1 MIFSSISFL
10 SLFLPLLLSVYY
22 LSPKKIRNI
31 ILLLFSLFFYYMG
44 EKWYVLLLVFTCFV
58 NYIAGL
64 LMKKY
69 NAKIVLILG
78 LIFNLGL
85 LFYFKYTNFFL
96 NTFINLFGFSKV
108 TLNIILPLGISFF
121 TFQNVSYLIDVY
133 KKGVEPQKSFI
144 TYATYITLF
153 PQLIAD
159 Q

>member
-44 EKWYVLLLVFTCFV
+44 EKWYVLLLIFTCFV

-96 NTFINLFGFSKV
+96 NTFINLWVFQSYFKHNFTIRYKFFYFSKCKL
-108 TLNIILPLGISFF
+108 LNRCL
-121 TFQNVSYLIDVY
+121 
-133 KKGVEPQKSFI
+133 
-144 TYATYITLF
+144 
-153 PQLIAD
+153 
-159 Q
+159 